1 MKNVSIDCEFITIDE
16 LREKC
21 ENGLKNKLTSS
32 ELEKMDNYKTATC
45 LCVPL
50 EDECLDYPEDD
61 SVEDKLKLLIVSGSK
76 DNTTFQSISNGL
88 RGFKSIISNIY
99 PDNEN
104 TLLHIMINYS
114 YLFDYIEAITK
125 EDIKIML
132 NLLYDNYN
140 TRLVLI

>member
-21 ENGLKNKLTSS
+21 ENGLKSKLTSS

-45 LCVPL
+45 LCIPL
-50 EDECLDYPEDD
+50 EDECLEHSEDD
-61 SVEDKLKLLIVSGSK
+61 SAEDKLKLLIVSGSK

-114 YLFDYIEAITK
+114 YLFDYIESISK